1 MDAYDIAGER
11 LKKLRESK
19 GFTQEQLSAELN
31 GLISSRQISS
41 WETTGRD
48 GKPARSRRNISIE
61 YLIIIAKYFGVTIDY
76 LLGLTDTPSPSKR
89 VPAGLFDLSAET
101 AASSFPHD
109 SRSQGV
115 LDSLFLGIAH
125 SIKHL
130 EEKTGS
136 GFVDYSS
143 AIKYYGFCTALLESI
158 ALSIGNRKEQT
169 TLIKL
174 LDSFREYIG
183 DQLSSKIKDD
193 ALISRIKGKADI
205 SDVEHD
211 VWTLCEQARNID

>member
-1 MDAYDIAGER
+1 MDAYDITGER
-11 LKKLRESK
+11 IKKLRESK
-19 GFTQEQLSAELN
+19 GFTQEKLSAELN

-48 GKPARSRRNISIE
+48 GKPAKSRRNISIE
-61 YLIIIAKYFGVTIDY
+61 YLIPIAKYFGVSIDY

-89 VPAGLFDLSAET
+89 GSADPCDLSAET
-101 AASSFPHD
+101 AAASFPHD

-130 EEKTGS
+130 EEKTCS
-136 GFVDYSS
+136 GFVEYSS
-143 AIKYYGFCTALLESI
+143 AINFYAFCVALLESI
-158 ALSIGNRKEQT
+158 TLSIDDRKEQT
-169 TLIKL
+169 TLTKL

-183 DQLSSKIKDD
+183 EQLSRQIKDEV
-193 ALISRIKGKADI
+193 LISRIKGKAEI
-205 SDVEHD
+205 SDIEHD
-211 VWTLCEQARNID
+211 VWTLCEQARNNA